1 MLRRLSLALALLAAL
16 ILAAPVLAQ
25 DDQQFPEESFS
36 TEDLETMAWLPER
49 YVRFILRT
57 PWGVYVKFTDGTHAI
72 LTEEYGAYDLVGA
85 LTTCKAHNIPVKL
98 WDNNGGAL
106 TMIQIGSD

>member
-1 MLRRLSLALALLAAL
+1 MLVATFA
-16 ILAAPVLAQ
+16 LAAPALAQ
-25 DDQQFPEESFS
+25 EDQQLPGESFS

-49 YVRFILRT
+49 YVKFILRT

-72 LTEEYGAYDLVGA
+72 LAEEFGAYELVGA